1 MLYMTNEQMNVY
13 KMRITQAGIGEMNV
27 IMLEMEMQW
36 IEEALEAYDR
46 QDETTFVNCV
56 DKAQAVQVELMNVTN
71 VKNAVGFDV
80 YSIYAF
86 INKQLI
92 TAKLKRQPLEID
104 RCKAMLEKLHRS
116 FVKIAATDNG
126 DPVMVGSEKVYA
138 GLTYGTGGLVESSM
152 GGTEYTV

>member
-1 MLYMTNEQMNVY
+1 MTNEQMNVY

-46 QDETTFVNCV
+46 KDETTFVSCV
-56 DKAQAVQVELMNVTN
+56 DKAQAVQIELMNVTN

-92 TAKLKRQPLEID
+92 TAKIKRQPLEIE
-104 RCKAMLEKLHRS
+104 RCKVMLEKLHKS
-116 FVKIAATDNG
+116 FVEIAATDNG
-126 DPVMVGSEKVYA
+126 GPVMVGSEKVYA
-138 GLTYGTGGLVESSM
+138 GLTYGTSGLVESSM

>member
-1 MLYMTNEQMNVY
+1 
-13 KMRITQAGIGEMNV
+13 
-27 IMLEMEMQW
+27 MQW
-36 IEEALEAYDR
+36 IQEALEAYDR
-46 QDETTFVNCV
+46 QEETTFVGCV
-56 DKAQAVQVELMNVTN
+56 DKAQAVQIELMNVTN

-92 TAKLKRQPLEID
+92 MAKLKKQPLEIA

-116 FVKIAATDNG
+116 FVKIAATDTEG
-126 DPVMVGSEKVYA
+126 PVMERSEKVYA
-138 GLTYGTGGLVESSM
+138 GLTYGTSGLVESSM